1 MNQTVFVLDLWDKF
15 SPDKVI
21 SKFRINDRWWAIK
34 EVPLEW
40 GEPQL
45 SKIEEDSIPYHL
57 YETEA
62 EAREYVR
69 KIKHL
74 EGVNL

>member
-1 MNQTVFVLDLWDKF
+1 MNQTVFILDLYDKF

-34 EVPLEW
+34 EVLLEW
-40 GEPQL
+40 GKPQL
-45 SKIEEDSIPYHL
+45 SKIKEDSIPYYL
-57 YETEA
+57 FETEE

-74 EGVNL
+74 EGVK

>member
-1 MNQTVFVLDLWDKF
+1 MNQTVFILDLYDKF

-45 SKIEEDSIPYHL
+45 SKIEKDSIPYRL

-74 EGVNL
+74 EGINL

>member
-1 MNQTVFVLDLWDKF
+1 MNQTVFILDLYDKF

-45 SKIEEDSIPYHL
+45 SKIEEDSIPYYL
-57 YETEA
+57 FGTEE

-74 EGVNL
+74 EGTK

>member
-1 MNQTVFVLDLWDKF
+1 MNQTVFILDLYDKF

-45 SKIEEDSIPYHL
+45 SKIEEDSIPYRL
-57 YETEA
+57 YETED

-69 KIKHL
+69 KIKKI
-74 EGVNL
+74 EGIRL

>member
-1 MNQTVFVLDLWDKF
+1 MNQTVFILDLYDKF

-45 SKIEEDSIPYHL
+45 SKIEEDSIPYRL
-57 YETEA
+57 YETED
-62 EAREYVR
+62 EAREYIR
-69 KIKHL
+69 KIKKI
-74 EGVNL
+74 EGIRL

>member
-1 MNQTVFVLDLWDKF
+1 MNQTVFILDLYDKF

-40 GEPQL
+40 GKPQL
-45 SKIEEDSIPYHL
+45 SKIEEDSIPYYL
-57 YETEA
+57 FETEE
-62 EAREYVR
+62 EAREYIR

-74 EGVNL
+74 EGVKF

>member
-1 MNQTVFVLDLWDKF
+1 MKQTVFILDLYDKF

-45 SKIEEDSIPYHL
+45 SKIEEDSIPYYL
-57 YETEA
+57 YETED

-74 EGVNL
+74 EGVNF

>member
-1 MNQTVFVLDLWDKF
+1 MNQTVFILDLYDKF

-34 EVPLEW
+34 EVLLEW

-45 SKIEEDSIPYHL
+45 SKIEEDSIPYRL
-57 YETEA
+57 YETET

>member
-1 MNQTVFVLDLWDKF
+1 MKQTVFILDLYDKF

-45 SKIEEDSIPYHL
+45 SKIEEDSIPYRL
-57 YETEA
+57 YETED

>member
-1 MNQTVFVLDLWDKF
+1 MNQTVFILDLYDKF

-40 GEPQL
+40 GKPKL
-45 SKIEEDSIPYHL
+45 SKIEEDSVPYCL
-57 YETEA
+57 YETEE

-74 EGVNL
+74 EGISL

>member
-1 MNQTVFVLDLWDKF
+1 MNQTVFILDLYDKF

-34 EVPLEW
+34 EVPLKW
-40 GEPQL
+40 GKPQL
-45 SKIEEDSIPYHL
+45 SKIEEDSIPYYL
-57 YETEA
+57 FETEA

-74 EGVNL
+74 EGANF

>member
-1 MNQTVFVLDLWDKF
+1 MNQTVFILDLYDKF

-40 GEPQL
+40 GKPQL
-45 SKIEEDSIPYHL
+45 SKIEEDSIPYRI
-57 YETEA
+57 YETED
-62 EAREYVR
+62 EARDYVR
-69 KIKHL
+69 KIKKI
-74 EGVNL
+74 EGINL

>member
-1 MNQTVFVLDLWDKF
+1 MNQTVFILDLYDKF

-40 GEPQL
+40 GKPQL
-45 SKIEEDSIPYHL
+45 SKIEEDSIPYYL
-57 YETEA
+57 FETEE
-62 EAREYVR
+62 EAREYIR

-74 EGVNL
+74 EGANF